1 MNTNRPETI
10 YRDGPYSI
18 ERTSIDGR
26 YRVRGMGRTLYEE
39 ETLREA
45 GQRLLQWYCH
55 YLPSRVERVGGEL
68 ALLELER

>member
-1 MNTNRPETI
+1 
-10 YRDGPYSI
+10 
-18 ERTSIDGR
+18 
-26 YRVRGMGRTLYEE
+26 MGRTLYEE